1 MLHMY
6 KKKKKWKLN
15 ENYEKPSCDIPIG
28 VKNLRDQSLK
38 LIEYWDNRTTNFSPY
53 SGFPPFSAIGFH
65 NYWLWNLQG
74 TETVEEFRDITRMST
89 IDTGSYHLIWWHH
102 NLNGFREFLSMAEVL
117 SILYKYQNVSNICL
131 LRSRSTRD
139 VKLHGFGRTISLC
152 LLSSLLSTVSAKYT
166 VGKRNFVVLGT
177 TLYFNWCNTFIWFFK
192 CQSSTVTGLIE

>member
-1 MLHMY
+1 
-6 KKKKKWKLN
+6 
-15 ENYEKPSCDIPIG
+15 
-28 VKNLRDQSLK
+28 
-38 LIEYWDNRTTNFSPY
+38 
-53 SGFPPFSAIGFH
+53 
-65 NYWLWNLQG
+65 
-74 TETVEEFRDITRMST
+74 MST

-177 TLYFNWCNTFIWFFK
+177 TLYFNWCHTFIWFFLK
-192 CQSSTVTGLIE
+192 CQSSTVTGLIVTRLLNSRTVSSNSQMFPSFKSYFTREWLKVKQTINNQINFHKGLSFFWHH